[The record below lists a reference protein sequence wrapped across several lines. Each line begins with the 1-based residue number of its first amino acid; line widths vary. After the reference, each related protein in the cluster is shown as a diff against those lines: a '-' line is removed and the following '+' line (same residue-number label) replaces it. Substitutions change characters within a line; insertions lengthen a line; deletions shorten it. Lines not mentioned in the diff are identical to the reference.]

1 MKNLHILIIIAAA
14 LVIVA
19 FIARSG
25 ARAGKNPGEPTSD
38 TTHTTMAQAQ
48 EAPQLSAGDARIIAQ
63 TYPTAQTAPSGLR
76 HVVLS
81 PGAGPVAQR
90 GQRLTAHYTGT
101 FLDGKKFDS
110 SRDRN
115 EPFTLT
121 FGVDRVIQGW
131 TEALGSMKKGERRLL
146 IIPWWLA
153 YGETGRGDM
162 IPPKAT
168 LVFDVE
174 VLDIK

>member
-1 MKNLHILIIIAAA
+1 MKNLHVLIIIAAA

-25 ARAGKNPGEPTSD
+25 ARAGKTPGEPASD
-38 TTHTTMAQAQ
+38 ATRAAMEQ
-48 EAPQLSAGDARIIAQ
+48 EAPQLSAEDARIIAQ
-63 TYPTAQTAPSGLR
+63 AYPAAHTAPSGLR
-76 HVVLS
+76 HIVLS

-131 TEALGSMKKGERRLL
+131 TEALGSMKKSERRLL

-174 VLDIK
+174 LLDIK